1 MEEHILPTPSGRFHR
16 LKAYLRD
23 PHISFA
29 GFLVL
34 ALALAAML
42 FVVGFLL
49 YVNSNEYKLDITR
62 PGFRGIDTNQLVQ
75 VNSDQT
81 YDSSSP
87 IDQKA
92 LQDEQRSANSRLQD
106 FSHYGDF
113 NDSALSNIQNNL
125 FNEPANPSQ

>member
-1 MEEHILPTPSGRFHR
+1 MEEHALPPIRRLHR
-16 LKAYLRD
+16 IKAYLRD

-29 GFLVL
+29 GFL
-34 ALALAAML
+34 ALALAMASIL

-49 YVNSNEYKLDITR
+49 YVHSNEYKLDITR

-75 VNSDQT
+75 VNGDQT
-81 YDSSSP
+81 YDSTSP

-92 LQDEQRSANSRLQD
+92 LQQEQRSANSRLQD

-113 NDSALSNIQNNL
+113 NDSALNNIQSNL